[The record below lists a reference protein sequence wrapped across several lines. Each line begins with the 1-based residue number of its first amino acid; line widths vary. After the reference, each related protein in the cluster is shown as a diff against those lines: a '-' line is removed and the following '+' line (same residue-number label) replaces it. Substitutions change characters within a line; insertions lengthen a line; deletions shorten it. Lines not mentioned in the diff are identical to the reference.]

1 MKQMIGLIG
10 VFGYLSLLTVGGG
23 MAAFPEMKTLTV
35 DVFHWLTDQQL
46 VQLYS
51 IGQMAPG
58 PNMMV
63 ITGIGEWVAGPKGA
77 IAVTLAFFLPSGML
91 TWWVGRMWMHLSDWP
106 WRASIQR
113 ALGAV
118 SIGLLLAGVISIGK
132 AAIVGWAG
140 VAIAGAVFVVLMA
153 TNMNPVPLMV
163 LAAAAG
169 VFLMR

>member
-91 TWWVGRMWMHLSDWP
+91 TWWVGRMWMHLTDWP

-132 AAIVGWAG
+132 AAIFGWAG
-140 VAIAGAVFVVLMA
+140 AAIAAAVFVVLMA

-163 LAAAAG
+163 LAAGAG

>member
-91 TWWVGRMWMHLSDWP
+91 TWWVGRMWMHLTDWP

-132 AAIVGWAG
+132 AAIFGWAG
-140 VAIAGAVFVVLMA
+140 AAIAAAVFVVLMA

>member
-1 MKQMIGLIG
+1 MKQMVGLVG
-10 VFGYLSLLTVGGG
+10 VFGYLSILTVGGG

-35 DVFHWLTDQQL
+35 DVFHWVTERQL

-63 ITGIGEWVAGPKGA
+63 IAAIGEWVAGPMGA
-77 IAVTLAFFLPSGML
+77 LAVTLAFFLPSGML
-91 TWWVGRMWMHLSDWP
+91 TWWAGRTWMHLSDWP

-118 SIGLLLAGVISIGK
+118 SIGLLLAGALSIAK
-132 AAIVGWAG
+132 AAVVGWAG
-140 VAIAGAVFVVLMA
+140 VAIAATVFVILML
-153 TNMNPVPLMV
+153 TNMNPVPLMA
-163 LAAAAG
+163 LAAIAG
-169 VFLMR
+169 VFLFR